1 MFETGIRQFRMA
13 MAMVWGRKVDP
24 TNISRL
30 IGDALATL
38 HEFGTPGVDVQAL
51 TDGPF
56 ADPAAR
62 TEFQNRGLRRT
73 ARRLAELSPYYQGL
87 FTATGIAP
95 DTLTLDT
102 MTGVPVTVKA
112 DLIAR
117 QRDFRCAG
125 VEPVLTTRTT
135 GTTGRPAEVW
145 LSRYETELWPA
156 LAGLSGLL
164 RDEIRPTDCLQVNI
178 SSRATAAVQQDVTLC
193 RLVGAGC
200 RVLGV
205 VPTDEALDSLLDGVP
220 TLLSTYPSYLAQ
232 LVVAARERG
241 LEPKDFALRRIDVGG
256 EVLSSALATAARATF
271 GVPLVNDSFGMTEV
285 LPVSGRSCDQGHLHH
300 DVNMGLAEVLD
311 IDSGEPAVP
320 GALGTVV
327 ITPYYPYRECMPV
340 FRYDT
345 RDMVRVLPDQPLDCD
360 LAGVPA
366 TTAILGKAD
375 HLLRAG
381 SGDVTTRDL
390 VEAFEALP
398 TRPWPGRFTVAVRD
412 GRLALTVPTAAL
424 DGFTETAAIEHFAD
438 RGLDVTLTVVPDEL
452 AIGLRPLRC
461 DLRETTFAAPAPA
474 LAGA

>member
-13 MAMVWGRKVDP
+13 MSMVWGRPVDP
-24 TNISRL
+24 ANIGRL
-30 IGDALATL
+30 IQDALATL
-38 HEFGTPGVDVQAL
+38 AEFGTPGVDVQAL

-56 ADPAAR
+56 ADANAR
-62 TEFQNRGLRRT
+62 AEFQNRALRRT
-73 ARRLAELSPYYQGL
+73 ARRLAELSPYYQGH
-87 FTATGIAP
+87 FAANEVQP
-95 DTLTLDT
+95 AKLDLESVSR
-102 MTGVPVTVKA
+102 VPVTVKA
-112 DLIAR
+112 DLIGR
-117 QRDFRCAG
+117 PQDFRCAG

-145 LSRYETELWPA
+145 LSRYETELWPS

-164 RDEIRPTDCLQVNI
+164 RDEIRPSDCLQVNI

-205 VPTDEALDSLLDGVP
+205 VPPEEALDSLLDGVP

-241 LEPKDFALRRIDVGG
+241 LEPKDFRLRRIDVGG

-300 DVNMGLAEVLD
+300 DVNMGLAEVVD
-311 IDSGEPAVP
+311 IVTGEPAQP

-375 HLLRAG
+375 HLLHAG
-381 SGDVTTRDL
+381 GTEVTTRDL
-390 VEAFEALP
+390 VEAYEALP
-398 TRPWPGRFTVAVRD
+398 TRPWPARFAVAVRD
-412 GRLALTVPTAAL
+412 GRLALTVPAAAL
-424 DGFTETAAIEHFAD
+424 DGYGEAAAVGHFAD
-438 RGLDVTLTVVPDEL
+438 RGLDVALSVVPDEL

-461 DLRETTFAAPAPA
+461 DLRETTFAVPAPA
-474 LAGA
+474 GA